1 MKARSLS
8 RLITIAGL
16 VCAISATTMVAANP
30 QVVLDVGVEREEVT
44 VNESGTSVVERRP
57 VTRANPGD
65 LLVYTV
71 TASNFGVSPAAN
83 ATVEDPIPSGTVLV
97 LDGFGQGPLPTEA
110 SLDGGETWQTFPAEV
125 EVVRNDGV
133 RQVLPAPAPSYT
145 HLRWVLDGQLAPGDS
160 KDVSFKV
167 RVN

>member
-8 RLITIAGL
+8 RFTTIACL
-16 VCAISATTMVAANP
+16 ACAITATTMVAANP
-30 QVVLDVGVEREEVT
+30 KVVLDIGVEREET
-44 VNESGTSVVERRP
+44 RLDDSGTPVVERTP

-65 LLVYTV
+65 VLVYTV
-71 TASNFGVSPAAN
+71 TASNFGVTPAAN
-83 ATVEDPIPSGTVLV
+83 TAVEDPIPQGTVLL
-97 LDGFGQGPLPTEA
+97 LDGFDQGPLPTHA
-110 SLDGGETWQTFPAEV
+110 SVDGGATWQSFPAEV

-160 KDVSFKV
+160 QDVSFKV